1 MLGDCVPTFPETVS
15 VSIWFVWTPLL
26 PGPTA
31 ADAGHET
38 LEYEVQLVV
47 AHADSSYMARLADGV
62 WTEMK
67 FMPYMVMT
75 LPPEAAKLDRSL
87 SIELITGTS

>member
-1 MLGDCVPTFPETVS
+1 
-15 VSIWFVWTPLL
+15 
-26 PGPTA
+26 
-31 ADAGHET
+31 
-38 LEYEVQLVV
+38 
-47 AHADSSYMARLADGV
+47 MARLADGV